1 LSKRRKEVVLD
12 PSRVFKYLSTAMNNL
27 DAIARQAMIEHG
39 LEPEFSAAAERQADS
54 ISQLN
59 PKAPAIR
66 DLRTL
71 LWSSIDNDDT
81 RDLDQLAVSEPLAA
95 GAVKVLVAVADVEAQ
110 VERGSAIDDHARG
123 NTTSV
128 YTAAKIF
135 PMLPEKLSTDLTS
148 LREGVERLAIVIE
161 MTIDGEGRISASDVY
176 RALVLNRAK
185 LAYDSVAAW
194 LDGNAPPPPALAAV
208 AGLDRQLRDQDR
220 IAQALRRAR
229 YARGALN
236 FETVQARPVFNDGVL
251 TDMRADERNRAKEL
265 IEDFMVASNGVVAR
279 YLQSKGRSLVRRIL
293 RSPERW
299 PRIVALAA
307 SVGGRLPEQP
317 DALALNEFLA
327 ARRSA
332 DPATFPELSLSVLK
346 LLGSGQYAV
355 ELPNQPSEGH
365 FGLAVSEYTHSTAP
379 NRRFPDLLTQ
389 RLLKAALTGA
399 PPAYTDDELRDLAEH
414 CTVQEKNATK
424 VERQV
429 RKAATALLLVNRIGQ
444 RFNGVVT
451 GASEKGTWVRIT
463 EPIAEGKVVRG
474 SAGLDVGDRVRV
486 ELVHVDPERGFIDFA
501 PAR

>member
-1 LSKRRKEVVLD
+1 
-12 PSRVFKYLSTAMNNL
+12 MNTL
-27 DAIARQAMIEHG
+27 DAIARQAMIDHG
-39 LEPEFSAAAERQADS
+39 LQPDFSAEAERQADS
-54 ISQLN
+54 LSEPGQ
-59 PKAPAIR
+59 KTPAIR
-66 DLRTL
+66 DLRAL

-81 RDLDQLAVSEPLAA
+81 RDLDQLVVAEPLAS
-95 GAVKVLVAVADVEAQ
+95 GVIKILVAVADVDAL
-110 VERGSAIDDHARG
+110 VERNSAIDGHARS

-148 LREGVERLAIVIE
+148 LREGQERLAIVIE
-161 MTIDGEGRISASDVY
+161 MTIDGEGQVSASDVY
-176 RALVLNRAK
+176 RALVVNRAK

-229 YARGALN
+229 YARGALS

-279 YLQSKGRSLVRRIL
+279 YLQSKGRSLLRRVL

-307 SVGGRLPEQP
+307 NVGERLPEQP
-317 DALALNEFLA
+317 DALALNAFLA
-327 ARRSA
+327 ARRNA

-355 ELPNQPSEGH
+355 ELPNQPAEGH
-365 FGLAVSEYTHSTAP
+365 FGLAVNEYTHSTAP

-399 PPAYTDDELRDLAEH
+399 PAAYTDDELRELAEH
-414 CTVQEKNATK
+414 CTAQERNATK

-429 RKAATALLLVNRIGQ
+429 RKAATALLLINRIGQ
-444 RFNGVVT
+444 RFSGLVT

-463 EPIAEGKVVRG
+463 EPVAEGKVVKG
-474 SAGLDVGDRVRV
+474 SAGLDVGDRVQLA
-486 ELVHVDPERGFIDFA
+486 LVHVDPERGFIDFA
-501 PAR
+501 RVV